1 MAYNNII
8 KTRVE
13 KLGYNF
19 IKPQYLPEGKD
30 EYYLRNLQNRS
41 GINYRNLTA
50 YEIEALVKSR
60 NASDDWNKILVSDA
74 FNPEL
79 VKNCK
84 FFGLV
89 RIGKLEPYFLEFS
102 DMKYAVG
109 LYNSIIISTDIGDN
123 VVIDNVNY
131 LSHYI
136 LGNEVILVNVNE
148 LATTDHSKFGNGI
161 LKEGEDESI
170 RIWMEIC
177 NENGGRSVIPF
188 SGMLP
193 GDAYLWSKYRD
204 DEMLLQR
211 FKEFTEK
218 EFKKERGFYG

>member
-1 MAYNNII
+1 MAKNAIT
-8 KTRVE
+8 KTPIE

-19 IKPQYLPEGKD
+19 IKPEYLPEGKD

-50 YEIEALVKSR
+50 YEIEALVKNR
-60 NASDDWNKILVSDA
+60 NTSDDWNKILVSDA

-102 DMKYAVG
+102 GMKYAVG
-109 LYNSIIISTDIGDN
+109 LYNSIIVSSDFGDN
-123 VVIDNVNY
+123 VSIENVNY

-136 LGNEVILVNVNE
+136 IGNEVIIANTNE
-148 LATTDHSKFGNGI
+148 LATTDRVQNSAMVF
-161 LKEGEDESI
+161 
-170 RIWMEIC
+170 
-177 NENGGRSVIPF
+177 
-188 SGMLP
+188 
-193 GDAYLWSKYRD
+193 
-204 DEMLLQR
+204 
-211 FKEFTEK
+211 
-218 EFKKERGFYG
+218 